1 MALLNKEQLQERFKL
16 SRERKEKKKE
26 AERKKKE
33 AERKKKE
40 AERKKRKAE
49 SDKLRKETMAELN
62 KPRKINLV
70 KLDTP
75 STEKEWKHYV
85 VDNCSSIISRILV
98 GDIYE
103 TREELME
110 AEKRGEGKLN
120 WEFFNK
126 LVKEVRKELN

>member
-1 MALLNKEQLQERFKL
+1 MALLTKEQLQERFKL
-16 SRERKEKKKE
+16 SRERQ
-26 AERKKKE
+26 A
-33 AERKKKE
+33 KKKE

-49 SDKLRKETMAELN
+49 SDKRRKETMAELN

-70 KLDTP
+70 KLETP
-75 STEKEWKHYV
+75 KITKERTITHYV
-85 VDNCSSIISRILV
+85 VDDSSLISAILI
-98 GDIYE
+98 GNLYE

-120 WEFFNK
+120 WEFFDK

>member
-1 MALLNKEQLQERFKL
+1 MGLLTKEQLQERFRI
-16 SRERKEKKKE
+16 SREKQ
-26 AERKKKE
+26 A
-33 AERKKKE
+33 KKKE

-62 KPRKINLV
+62 RPRKINLV

-75 STEKEWKHYV
+75 TITKERTITHYA
-85 VDNCSSIISRILV
+85 VDDSSLISEILI
-98 GDIYE
+98 GNLYE

>member
-1 MALLNKEQLQERFKL
+1 MALLTKEQLQERFRI
-16 SRERKEKKKE
+16 SREKQ
-26 AERKKKE
+26 AKKKE

-40 AERKKRKAE
+40 AERKKRKEE

-75 STEKEWKHYV
+75 SEEKEWKHYV
-85 VDNCSSIISRILV
+85 VDNASSIISRILV

-120 WEFFNK
+120 WEFFDK
-126 LVKEVRKELN
+126 LIKEVRKELN